1 MRQTTQQRTHN
12 NKNGRWLRPLYR
24 RFQPFLLRK
33 ERIVW
38 YDKRSNLFRIFK
50 GANLLLTIL
59 MILDAIVCIILIA
72 SILGQEAKS
81 AGMGG
86 MGGGADTVFSSKARG
101 MDALLARV
109 TVVFAI
115 LFAVITIVIARMT
128 N

>member
-1 MRQTTQQRTHN
+1 M
-12 NKNGRWLRPLYR
+12 
-24 RFQPFLLRK
+24 
-33 ERIVW
+33 
-38 YDKRSNLFRIFK
+38 
-50 GANLLLTIL
+50 LTL
-59 MILDAIVCIILIA
+59 MMVLDAIVAIVLIA
-72 SILGQEAKS
+72 AILGQEAKS